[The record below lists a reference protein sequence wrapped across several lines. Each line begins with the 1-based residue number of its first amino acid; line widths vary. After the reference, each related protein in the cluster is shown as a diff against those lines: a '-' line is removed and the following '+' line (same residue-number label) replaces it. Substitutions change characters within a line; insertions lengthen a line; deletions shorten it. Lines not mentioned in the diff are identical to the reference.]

1 MKTFAAALLLAHA
14 SAQLGGGVDDHGCM
28 LSAGYSYCA
37 ATDSCVRPFELAAG
51 HPCLADDDAPAN
63 AEAQLA
69 ADCAS
74 RDGGYYCHAT
84 SPPTCVIVDELEAG
98 DPCKDELREQKLR
111 DLDARADH
119 APADPADCTE
129 LADCPRCVS
138 WYDGCNTCRVA
149 GGVVGGC
156 TMMLCPDVRDAHCLA
171 YEEEETADGRRRALK
186 AGAANEGMKLQK
198 ERLARVAQQ
207 KLAPKAA
214 DLRAALMA
222 PRLRGVAPEK
232 FVAPEKVLPEREHT
246 VVQA

>member
-1 MKTFAAALLLAHA
+1 MMKTFAAALLLAHA

-28 LSAGYSYCA
+28 LSAGYS
-37 ATDSCVRPFELAAG
+37 
-51 HPCLADDDAPAN
+51 
-63 AEAQLA
+63 
-69 ADCAS
+69 
-74 RDGGYYCHAT
+74 
-84 SPPTCVIVDELEAG
+84 
-98 DPCKDELREQKLR
+98 CKDELREQKLK

-186 AGAANEGMKLQK
+186 AGAANEGMK
-198 ERLARVAQQ
+198 
-207 KLAPKAA
+207 
-214 DLRAALMA
+214 
-222 PRLRGVAPEK
+222 
-232 FVAPEKVLPEREHT
+232 
-246 VVQA
+246 